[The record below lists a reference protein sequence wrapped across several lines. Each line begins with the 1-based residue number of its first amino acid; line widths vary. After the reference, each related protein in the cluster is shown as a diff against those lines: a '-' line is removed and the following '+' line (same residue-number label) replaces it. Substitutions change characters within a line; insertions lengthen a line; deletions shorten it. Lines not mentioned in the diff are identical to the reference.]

1 MKKIYL
7 GAAYYPELWDM
18 SEVEKDIAKCKELGI
33 NALRIG
39 EFAWGK
45 MEPQEGKFDF
55 SWIQEVVD
63 KLYKA
68 GIDVVMCTPSCTP
81 PRWLL
86 NKYEETR
93 FVLQDGTRSAVSSRF
108 HPCKTSPKMREK
120 NRVIV
125 TEMAKVFG
133 NHPGVIGWQ
142 IDNEI
147 FPYQD
152 GCYCELCQNAFRE
165 YLKEK
170 YGTVEKLNKSWGM
183 YRWSLNYDSFEDIKP
198 PYSKEWRHPS
208 LRTAWHKFQCTQICS
223 YVEEQAE
230 ILHHFTNKPVGT
242 DMMTMNTLGY
252 YSLNDKLDV
261 VQFNHYETAK
271 DLPKTAFYYDF
282 MRPIKERPFWV
293 TETQVGWNGG
303 VYADFG
309 YRPQGNCYVNTWLP
323 IAKGAEMNMYWLFRA
338 HPNGHE
344 LAHGALISS
353 AGRQYR
359 TVDEVAKVGQE
370 FEKCKE
376 FLQKSKVKSKI
387 ALHYSS
393 TAEINFTSA
402 SILKGLNYQEM
413 IYRNFYGALKHYNV
427 DVIDTAHT
435 LDGYEILI
443 SPFTTT
449 LREYGFEERVR
460 AWVEQGGV
468 WIVGPMSDIMDENT
482 CKYTNAPYSFL
493 EEFAGVYTKY
503 QLPVDN
509 DVFQA
514 KWQDGSVSKVSA
526 CFDAYETKDSKSLAV
541 YANGEFEGLSV
552 ITERKIGKGKVVLLG
567 SVPSIDV
574 LRKLISIEPIE
585 QASDNVIIVERTG
598 EEDGIIILETE
609 NKEGDVFLKSC
620 YKDLCNGELYCGKM
634 TLNPYEVRV
643 LQKLL

>member
-1 MKKIYL
+1 
-7 GAAYYPELWDM
+7 
-18 SEVEKDIAKCKELGI
+18 
-33 NALRIG
+33 
-39 EFAWGK
+39 
-45 MEPQEGKFDF
+45 
-55 SWIQEVVD
+55 
-63 KLYKA
+63 
-68 GIDVVMCTPSCTP
+68 
-81 PRWLL
+81 
-86 NKYEETR
+86 
-93 FVLQDGTRSAVSSRF
+93 
-108 HPCKTSPKMREK
+108 
-120 NRVIV
+120 
-125 TEMAKVFG
+125 
-133 NHPGVIGWQ
+133 
-142 IDNEI
+142 
-147 FPYQD
+147 
-152 GCYCELCQNAFRE
+152 
-165 YLKEK
+165 
-170 YGTVEKLNKSWGM
+170 
-183 YRWSLNYDSFEDIKP
+183 
-198 PYSKEWRHPS
+198 
-208 LRTAWHKFQCTQICS
+208 
-223 YVEEQAE
+223 
-230 ILHHFTNKPVGT
+230 
-242 DMMTMNTLGY
+242 
-252 YSLNDKLDV
+252 
-261 VQFNHYETAK
+261 
-271 DLPKTAFYYDF
+271 
-282 MRPIKERPFWV
+282 
-293 TETQVGWNGG
+293 
-303 VYADFG
+303 
-309 YRPQGNCYVNTWLP
+309 
-323 IAKGAEMNMYWLFRA
+323 
-338 HPNGHE
+338 
-344 LAHGALISS
+344 
-353 AGRQYR
+353 
-359 TVDEVAKVGQE
+359 
-370 FEKCKE
+370 
-376 FLQKSKVKSKI
+376 
-387 ALHYSS
+387 
-393 TAEINFTSA
+393 
-402 SILKGLNYQEM
+402 M

-598 EEDGIIILETE
+598 EEDGIIVLETE
-609 NKEGDVFLKSC
+609 HKEGVVFLKTR